1 MWIIFSYNIGLKM
14 LEYSFFKKKLKKEGI
29 FLNTPNPDL

>member
-14 LEYSFFKKKLKKEGI
+14 IEYFFLKIALDKTTFFILFI
-29 FLNTPNPDL
+29 FFF